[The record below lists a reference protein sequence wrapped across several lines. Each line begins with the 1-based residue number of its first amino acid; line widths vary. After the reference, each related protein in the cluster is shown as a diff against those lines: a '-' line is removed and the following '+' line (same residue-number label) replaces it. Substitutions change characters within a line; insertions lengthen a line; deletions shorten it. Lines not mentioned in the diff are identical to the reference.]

1 MTASRPLRKS
11 VPATHRPRAAA
22 RRGALLALC
31 AVLAAAPAARAGDA
45 GWTGGGT
52 GSRGRPVPAL
62 RLAEGEAPSPAGPIV
77 LWAPC
82 PREQA
87 ERFAADAPRDGA
99 AALRAACCYATIVE
113 QGRDKSAGLEDA
125 RRGRAAAEAA
135 VRQLPGSGLAHY
147 LAAYLAGLV
156 AERSPL
162 RGLGL
167 VPVIEREAL
176 RAAELDPAVDRG
188 GPDRMLGELYLRAPR
203 SPFSVGNPE
212 KAVRHYRRAVAVEPA
227 APENRLGLA
236 EALLARGETGEA
248 CRELQAILAGPPP
261 ATGET
266 PARRKALELLE
277 RKCPRG
283 DAR

>member
-1 MTASRPLRKS
+1 MTVTR
-11 VPATHRPRAAA
+11 RPRRTLFDARACAAIVA
-22 RRGALLALC
+22 AC
-31 AVLAAAPAARAGDA
+31 AVLAAAAAARGS
-45 GWTGGGT
+45 GPPPPPPQPVTGGAALPG
-52 GSRGRPVPAL
+52 GPV
-62 RLAEGEAPSPAGPIV
+62 V
-77 LWAPC
+77 LWDAC
-82 PREQA
+82 TRDQA
-87 ERFAADAPRDGA
+87 ERWAADAGRDGA
-99 AALRAACCYATIVE
+99 AALRAAACYAAIVE
-113 QGRDKSAGLEDA
+113 RSGDKSAGLEDA
-125 RRGRAAAEAA
+125 RKGRAAAEAA

-162 RGLGL
+162 RGLAL

-176 RAAELDPAVDRG
+176 AAVELDPAVDRG

-236 EALLARGETGEA
+236 EALLARDETAEA
-248 CRELQAILAGPPP
+248 CRELRAVLAAP

-266 PARRKALELLE
+266 PARRKAQDLLE
-277 RKCPRG
+277 RACGSRG
-283 DAR
+283 AR